1 MLRFSAT
8 YPLSEVTREATKA
21 ANANSCEQLLP
32 LITDPSFTLE
42 ERIQQ
47 LTMTEDY
54 VRCECVLKY
63 CVIETGLL
71 SSIHEH

>member
-8 YPLSEVTREATKA
+8 YALSEVAREATKA

-32 LITDPSFTLE
+32 LITDPSFTPE

-47 LTMTEDY
+47 LTMTEEP
-54 VRCECVLKY
+54 C
-63 CVIETGLL
+63 
-71 SSIHEH
+71 